1 MVMDY
6 SIVPELEPE
15 SDIILE
21 KINSKIITEQLEED
35 YGKFAFGPLPIG
47 QGTTLG
53 NSLRRVLYSSIIG
66 TAITWVKIDGILHE
80 YSTIENVKESVEELL
95 LNFKSIR
102 IKSKSERSGKLR
114 LEVDGEGK
122 VSASDIM
129 ASSDFEIVNPE
140 LHLATLDT
148 KKSKLSVEFNIE
160 RGVGYKVKNIE
171 EKETTIG
178 ILPVDAIFSPIRKVN
193 FNIEKVTQTDSVELE
208 NLIIEIWTDSTKS
221 ALDCLKESANVLL
234 NQFMIISKATEEND
248 DDKDNESEIWR
259 QLTPEQYNT
268 TIEQLDL
275 SSRTLNCLK
284 RASLD
289 TVGQIIETKR
299 ADLLKIRNFGVKS
312 FNELNDKFGSMGFL
326 PEGFIWGIEEGDE
339 LELEEENE
347 TNPNEDENIE

>member
-21 KINSKIITEQLEED
+21 KINSKIITEVLNDD
-35 YGKFAFGPLPIG
+35 YGKFTFGPLPGG
-47 QGTTLG
+47 QGITIG
-53 NSLRRVLYSSIIG
+53 NSLRRVLYSSIVG
-66 TAITWVKIDGILHE
+66 TAITWVKIEGILHE
-80 YSTIENVKESVEELL
+80 YSTIDEIKESVEELL

-102 IKSKSERSGKLR
+102 IKSKSDRSGKLR
-114 LEVDGEGK
+114 LEVEGEGK
-122 VSASDIM
+122 VSAADIM

-140 LHLATLDT
+140 LHLATLDS
-148 KKSKLSVEFNIE
+148 KKAKLSVEFNIE
-160 RGVGYKVKNIE
+160 RGIGYRVKNIE

-193 FNIEKVTQTDSVELE
+193 YSIEKTSYSDPGELE
-208 NLIIEIWTDSTKS
+208 NLLIEVWTDSTKNAIDS
-221 ALDCLKESANVLL
+221 IKEAASVLL
-234 NQFMIISKATEEND
+234 NQYMIISKATEENQD
-248 DDKDNESEIWR
+248 EKDNESEIWR

-289 TVGQIIETKR
+289 TVGQIIETQR

-312 FNELNDKFGSMGFL
+312 FNELNDKFSTMGFL
-326 PEGFIWGIEEGDE
+326 PEGFVWA
-339 LELEEENE
+339 LEEENLEEEDIESSVNE
-347 TNPNEDENIE
+347 TNEDANN

>member
-193 FNIEKVTQTDSVELE
+193 FNVEKVTQTDSMELE

-221 ALDCLKESANVLL
+221 ALYCLKESANVLL

-326 PEGFIWGIEEGDE
+326 PEGFIWGVEEGDE
-339 LELEEENE
+339 LELEQENE

>member
-21 KINSKIITEQLEED
+21 KINSKITTEELKED
-35 YGKFAFGPLPIG
+35 YGKFTFGPLPLG
-47 QGTTLG
+47 QGTTVG

-66 TAITWVKIDGILHE
+66 TAVTWVKIEGILHE
-80 YSTIENVKESVEELL
+80 YSTIENIKESVEELL

-122 VSASDIM
+122 VSAADIM

-193 FNIEKVTQTDSVELE
+193 FTVEKTTQSDSIELE
-208 NLIIEIWTDSTKS
+208 NLNIEIWTDSTKD
-221 ALDCLKESANVLL
+221 ALDSLKEAANVLL
-234 NQFMIISKATEEND
+234 NQYMILSKATEENQD
-248 DDKDNESEIWR
+248 EKDNESEIWR

-312 FNELNDKFGSMGFL
+312 FNELNDKFGTMGFL
-326 PEGFIWGIEEGDE
+326 PEGFIWGIEESDE
-339 LELEEENE
+339 ETEGTNE
-347 TNPNEDENIE
+347 DQPLEDENIE

>member
-6 SIVPELEPE
+6 TIVPELEPE
-15 SDIILE
+15 SDVILE
-21 KINSKIITEQLEED
+21 KINSKIVTEELND
-35 YGKFAFGPLPIG
+35 DFGKFSFGPLPTG
-47 QGTTLG
+47 QGITVG
-53 NSLRRVLYSSIIG
+53 NSLRRVLYSSIVG
-66 TAITWVKIDGILHE
+66 TAITWVKIEGILHE
-80 YSTIENVKESVEELL
+80 YSTIDNIKESVEELL

-102 IKSKSERSGKLR
+102 IKSKSDRSGKLR
-114 LEVDGEGK
+114 LEVEGEGK

-140 LHLATLDT
+140 LHLATLDS

-160 RGVGYKVKNIE
+160 RGIGYRVKNIE

-193 FNIEKVTQTDSVELE
+193 YSVEKTTPSDSGELE
-208 NLIIEIWTDSTKS
+208 SLHIEIWTDSTKNAMDS
-221 ALDCLKESANVLL
+221 IKEAASVLL
-234 NQFMIISKATEEND
+234 NQYMIISKATEENQD
-248 DDKDNESEIWR
+248 EKDNESEIWR

-289 TVGQIIETKR
+289 TVGQIIETER

-312 FNELNDKFGSMGFL
+312 FNELNDKFRTMGFL
-326 PEGFIWGIEEGDE
+326 PEGFVWA
-339 LELEEENE
+339 LEEEEEEEDIESSENE
-347 TNPNEDENIE
+347 TNEDENN